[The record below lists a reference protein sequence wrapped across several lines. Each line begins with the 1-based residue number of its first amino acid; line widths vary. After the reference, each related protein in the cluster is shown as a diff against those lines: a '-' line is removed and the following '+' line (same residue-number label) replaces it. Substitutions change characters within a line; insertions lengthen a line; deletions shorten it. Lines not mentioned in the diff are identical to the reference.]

1 MLSQNRVQLLSFSG
15 GDESHAQ
22 AAWVSTSTDHT
33 QHRHRVPELLSFLAT
48 NDHGSPFEHSSFT
61 YHVRSDLA
69 THIQFLKH
77 RAGVSI
83 NTESARYRE
92 LTDDSFYLPGDW
104 PDEAKHR
111 ATQQIEEAM
120 GAYHDLLD
128 ELTPN
133 LGKKRAKETARLLI
147 PYAHQLSYV
156 ATFNFR
162 SFMHFQK
169 LRNSTHAQDEIASI
183 ADEMLVLLGNT
194 GNFCDSLEAF
204 GYSGYCT

>member
-1 MLSQNRVQLLSFSG
+1 MLSQNQVQLLSFSG

-22 AAWVSTSTDHT
+22 AAWVSTSTDLT

-48 NDHGSPFEHSSFT
+48 NGHGSPFEHSSFT
-61 YHVRSDLA
+61 FHIRSDLA

-83 NTESARYRE
+83 NTESARYKE

-111 ATQQIEEAM
+111 ATRQIEECICE
-120 GAYHDLLD
+120 YHKLVD
-128 ELTPN
+128 ELTPDI
-133 LGKKRAKETARLLI
+133 GRKRAKETARLLI

-169 LRNSTHAQDEIASI
+169 LRNSTHAQDEIAAI
-183 ADEMLVLLGNT
+183 ADTMLSQLCDT
-194 GNFCDSLEAF
+194 GEFCDSIKAH
-204 GYSGYCT
+204 GYPGYCT

>member
-1 MLSQNRVQLLSFSG
+1 MLCQNQVQLLSFSG

-22 AAWVSTSTDHT
+22 AAWVSTSTDLT

-61 YHVRSDLA
+61 FHIRSDLA

-83 NTESARYRE
+83 NTESARYKE
-92 LTDDSFYLPGDW
+92 LTNDSFYLPGDW

-111 ATQQIEEAM
+111 AARHIEGCMCE
-120 GAYHDLLD
+120 YHKLVD
-128 ELTPN
+128 ELTPDI
-133 LGKKRAKETARLLI
+133 GRKRAKETARLLI

-169 LRNSTHAQDEIASI
+169 LRNSSHAQDEIATI
-183 ADEMLVLLGNT
+183 ADEMLELLRAT
-194 GNFCDSLEAF
+194 GMYEDSLMAF
-204 GYSGYCT
+204 GY